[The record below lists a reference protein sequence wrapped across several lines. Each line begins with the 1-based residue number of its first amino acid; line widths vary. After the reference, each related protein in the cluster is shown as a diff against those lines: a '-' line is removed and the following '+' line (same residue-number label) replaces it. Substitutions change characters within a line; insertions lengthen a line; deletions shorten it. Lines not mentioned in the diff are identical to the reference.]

1 MLLNK
6 YYVLLLSMLKSVVLL
21 NIFEE
26 TLMHFLRDSFKD
38 SKEKKLIDKAIFLER
53 WKRFYCHFWSV

>member
-1 MLLNK
+1 
-6 YYVLLLSMLKSVVLL
+6 MLKSVVLL

-38 SKEKKLIDKAIFLER
+38 SKEKKLIDKAIFL
-53 WKRFYCHFWSV
+53 